1 MLPIAQPLITN
12 IIFQA
17 MLTKLFRQTDI
28 PVRYRPNFIHFYLDI
43 AWFGVLS
50 GSAVNF
56 LNIYATRVG
65 ATAFQIGLIGAMS
78 AIVNLFLAIP
88 AGHWLQ
94 KQHTGK
100 AIFWTSVLYRL
111 GFLPFIFLPWLF
123 DAQDQIWAIIIIT
136 FLMAIPLTPLGVGF
150 NVLFAESVPSEYR
163 AHVAGIRNVMLAIT
177 FMITSLTSG
186 YILNNITFPF
196 GYQIVF
202 AIGAIG
208 AGMSSLHLY
217 FVRPLETSHPDGGT
231 IHPPPAPDSVK
242 DAPPPPLFHSA
253 LRLDIWNTP
262 FKRILLG
269 LLGFHLT
276 QYIAIPIFPLYY
288 IHELHLNDD
297 HIGIGTALFYL
308 TVLISSTRLGSFV
321 HRVGNKNVTAL
332 GVVGLAMYPFLLSM
346 SSAVW
351 HFYSISLFGG
361 FVFALINGAYANYM
375 LENIPANDRPPHLAW
390 YNIILNAAVLLGS
403 LGGPVIANQL
413 GLSAS
418 LILFAILR
426 LLAGLAILKW
436 G

>member
-1 MLPIAQPLITN
+1 
-12 IIFQA
+12 

-28 PVRYRPNFIHFYLDI
+28 PVGYRSNSLHLYLAI
-43 AWFGVLS
+43 AWFGVRS
-50 GSAVNF
+50 CSAVNF
-56 LNIYATRVG
+56 HNIYAARVG
-65 ATAFQIGLIGAMS
+65 ASGFQIGLIGAMS
-78 AIVNLFLAIP
+78 AIVSLFLAIP

-111 GFLPFIFLPWLF
+111 GFLPFVFLPWLF
-123 DAQDQIWAIIIIT
+123 DAQSQIWAIIAIT

-163 AHVAGIRNVMLAIT
+163 AHVAGIRNIMLAIT
-177 FMITSLTSG
+177 FMITSLISG
-186 YILNNITFPF
+186 YILNNLTFPL

-202 AIGAIG
+202 AIGAFG
-208 AGMSSLHLY
+208 AAMSSLHLY
-217 FVRPLETSHPDGGT
+217 FIRTLDTSNADRGT
-231 IHPPPAPDSVK
+231 LQPKPEPDSVK
-242 DAPPPPLFHSA
+242 ETLSPPRLHSS

-262 FKRILLG
+262 FKKVLLC

-276 QYIAIPIFPLYY
+276 QFIAIPIFPLYY
-288 IHELHLNDD
+288 VNVLHLNDD

-308 TVLISSTRLGSFV
+308 TVLISSTRLRNFV
-321 HRVGNKNVTAL
+321 HRAGNKNVTCW
-332 GVVGLAMYPFLLSM
+332 GVIGLAFYPFLLSM

-351 HFYSISLFGG
+351 HFYGISLLGG

-375 LENIPANDRPPHLAW
+375 LEHIPANDRPAHLAW
-390 YNIILNAAVLLGS
+390 YNIILNAAVLFGS
-403 LGGPVIANQL
+403 LGGPVIANRL
-413 GLSAS
+413 GLSNS

>member
-1 MLPIAQPLITN
+1 
-12 IIFQA
+12 

-28 PVRYRPNFIHFYLDI
+28 PAKYRSNFLHFYLDI

-56 LNIYATRVG
+56 LNIYAVRVG
-65 ATAFQIGLIGAMS
+65 ASGFQIGLIGAMS

-111 GFLPFIFLPWLF
+111 GFLAFIFLPWLF
-123 DAQDQIWAIIIIT
+123 DAQGQIWAIIIIT

-150 NVLFAESVPSEYR
+150 NVLFAEAVPGEYR
-163 AHVAGIRNVMLAIT
+163 AHVAGIRNIMLAIT
-177 FMITSLTSG
+177 FMITSLISG
-186 YILNNITFPF
+186 YILNNLIFPV

-202 AIGAIG
+202 AIGAVG
-208 AGMSSLHLY
+208 AAMSSLHLY
-217 FVRPLETSHPDGGT
+217 FVRPLESSDRDGRA
-231 IHPPPAPDSVK
+231 IQLPPMSDSVK
-242 DAPPPPLFHSA
+242 DALPTPRFHSA
-253 LRLDIWNTP
+253 LRLDIWKTP
-262 FKRILLG
+262 FKRVLLC

-276 QYIAIPIFPLYY
+276 QYIAIPLFPLYY
-288 IHELHLNDD
+288 VNELHLNDD

-321 HRVGNKNVTAL
+321 HRVGNKDVTAW
-332 GVVGLAMYPFLLSM
+332 GVIGLAVYPYLLSM

-351 HFYSISLFGG
+351 HFYGISLFGG

-375 LENIPANDRPPHLAW
+375 LEHIPPDDRPPHLAW

-403 LGGPVIANQL
+403 LGGPAIADQL
-413 GLSAS
+413 GLSTS

-426 LLAGLAILKW
+426 LLSGLAILKW

>member
-1 MLPIAQPLITN
+1 
-12 IIFQA
+12 

-28 PVRYRPNFIHFYLDI
+28 PVGYRSNFLHFYLDI

-56 LNIYATRVG
+56 LNIYAARVG
-65 ATAFQIGLIGAMS
+65 ASGFQIGLIGAMS
-78 AIVNLFLAIP
+78 AIVSLFLAIP
-88 AGHWLQ
+88 ASHWLQ

-111 GFLPFIFLPWLF
+111 GFLPFVFLPWLF
-123 DAQDQIWAIIIIT
+123 DAQGQIWAIIIIT

-163 AHVAGIRNVMLAIT
+163 AHVAGIRNIMLSIT
-177 FMITSLTSG
+177 FMVTSLISG
-186 YILNNITFPF
+186 YLLNNIAFPV

-202 AIGAIG
+202 AIGAVG
-208 AGMSSLHLY
+208 AAMSSLHLY
-217 FVRPLETSHPDGGT
+217 FVRPLERSDKDGRT
-231 IHPPPAPDSVK
+231 IQPPSMRDSSK
-242 DAPPPPLFHSA
+242 DALPSPRLHSA
-253 LRLDIWNTP
+253 LRLDIWKTP
-262 FKRILLG
+262 FKKVLLC

-276 QYIAIPIFPLYY
+276 QYIAIPIFPLYFVN
-288 IHELHLNDD
+288 ELHLNDD

-308 TVLISSTRLGSFV
+308 TVLISSTRLRNFV
-321 HRVGNKNVTAL
+321 HRAGNKNVTSW
-332 GVVGLAMYPFLLSM
+332 GVIGLAFYPFLLSM

-351 HFYSISLFGG
+351 HFYGISLLGG

-375 LENIPANDRPPHLAW
+375 LEHIPANDRPAHLAW
-390 YNIILNAAVLLGS
+390 YNIILNAAVLFGS
-403 LGGPVIANQL
+403 LGGPVIADQL
-413 GLSAS
+413 GLSNS

>member
-1 MLPIAQPLITN
+1 
-12 IIFQA
+12 

-28 PVRYRPNFIHFYLDI
+28 PVGYRSNFLHFYLDI

-56 LNIYATRVG
+56 LNIYAARVG
-65 ATAFQIGLIGAMS
+65 ASGFQIGLIGAMS
-78 AIVNLFLAIP
+78 AIVSLFLAIP

-111 GFLPFIFLPWLF
+111 GFLPFVFLPWLF
-123 DAQDQIWAIIIIT
+123 DAQGQIWAIIIIT

-163 AHVAGIRNVMLAIT
+163 AHVAGIRNIMLSIT
-177 FMITSLTSG
+177 FMVTSLISG
-186 YILNNITFPF
+186 YLLNNIAFPV

-202 AIGAIG
+202 AIGAVG
-208 AGMSSLHLY
+208 AAMSSLHLY
-217 FVRPLETSHPDGGT
+217 FVRPLERSDKDGRT
-231 IHPPPAPDSVK
+231 IQPPSMRDSAK
-242 DAPPPPLFHSA
+242 DALPSPRLHSA
-253 LRLDIWNTP
+253 LRLDIWKTP
-262 FKRILLG
+262 FKKVLLC

-276 QYIAIPIFPLYY
+276 QYIAIPIFPLYFVN
-288 IHELHLNDD
+288 ELHLNDD

-308 TVLISSTRLGSFV
+308 TVLISSTRLRNFV
-321 HRVGNKNVTAL
+321 HRAGNKNVTSW
-332 GVVGLAMYPFLLSM
+332 GVIGLAFYPFLLSM

-351 HFYSISLFGG
+351 HFYGISLLGG

-375 LENIPANDRPPHLAW
+375 LEHIPANDRPAHLAW
-390 YNIILNAAVLLGS
+390 YNIILNAAVLFGS
-403 LGGPVIANQL
+403 LGGPVIADQL
-413 GLSAS
+413 GLSNS